1 MIALTL
7 YSRTGCHLCGEMLAA
22 LEPLVVGK
30 ARVTV
35 VDIDDDPALILRFGP
50 IVPVLMHGDEE
61 LSRLRLDVGRVR
73 ELLD

>member
-1 MIALTL
+1 VIALTL
-7 YSRTGCHLCGEMLAA
+7 YSRSECHLCDEMLTE
-22 LEPLVVGK
+22 LEPLVAGK
-30 ARVTV
+30 ARVEV